1 MLDDVGNHSSRLLPA
16 WCVCPAAT
24 WELRCGKQNQYRILY
39 DITSTPDSEAA
50 NIIEILG
57 IIEVI
62 AIGEKRQEK
71 LFIQGR
77 EVST

>member
-1 MLDDVGNHSSRLLPA
+1 LKPPTENHWCKTSKPPPGN
-16 WCVCPAAT
+16 CAAANKT
-24 WELRCGKQNQYRILY
+24 NTESCY
-39 DITSTPDSEAA
+39 DIISTPDPEAA
-50 NIIEILG
+50 DIIEILG
-57 IIEVI
+57 ILEVI